1 MKQRLWNRFVVGHHP
16 PMTAVPYRQGDNLH
30 VAALMPVLAQYKV
43 AAAFFGHNHSYQHY
57 LRNGIHYVVTRG
69 GGRPYDVDKPPEAI
83 TKKVERVENFVVVK
97 IDGEKARFE
106 AIRLNG
112 ELIDTVELG
121 AK

>member
-1 MKQRLWNRFVVGHHP
+1 
-16 PMTAVPYRQGDNLH
+16 
-30 VAALMPVLAQYKV
+30 
-43 AAAFFGHNHSYQHY
+43 
-57 LRNGIHYVVTRG
+57 
-69 GGRPYDVDKPPEAI
+69 
-83 TKKVERVENFVVVK
+83 VVVK